1 MPFVYTKRQENLDR
15 LSNLKEELQCAYDDL
30 VQAMHNVD
38 GLRALVL
45 DLSDMVQDAQISV
58 DVDNVEF
65 LRDAISN

>member
-1 MPFVYTKRQENLDR
+1 MPLVYTKRQENLDR

-38 GLRALVL
+38 NLRALVL

-65 LRDAISN
+65 

>member
-30 VQAMHNVD
+30 VQAMYNVD